1 VNEICIVGSFDNLT
15 SRHMRLLEEAAR
27 LGPVHVLLLSDQLVA
42 DLTGSQPVFP
52 QEERRYFV
60 QAIRYVNR
68 LSIVE
73 QWEDRDALPDVVAH
87 GAAAWVVGESDDRP
101 ARRAFCVAHGLSYAV
116 ITDDRLSGFPSL
128 QRPPTTTTTTSPSG
142 MRKKVIVTGCYDW
155 LHTGHVRFFE
165 EVAALG
171 ELYVVLGHDANI
183 QLLKGPGHPLF
194 GQEERR
200 YMVAAI
206 RYVHD
211 ARIATGNGWLDAEPE
226 IREIRPD
233 IYAVNEDG
241 DRPEKQDYC
250 RAHGIDY
257 RVLTRV
263 PKEGLPRRESTALRG
278 F

>member
-1 VNEICIVGSFDNLT
+1 MNEIYIVGSFGNLK

-42 DLTGSQPVFP
+42 DSTGHQPMFP

-60 QAIRYVNR
+60 QAIRYVDR

-73 QWEDRDALPDVVAH
+73 QWEDRDALPGSLAH
-87 GAAAWVVGESDDRP
+87 RPATWVVDEADDR
-101 ARRAFCVAHGLSYAV
+101 ATRRAFCVAHGLSYVV
-116 ITDDRLSGFPSL
+116 ITDNRLSGFPSPVL
-128 QRPPTTTTTTSPSG
+128 PSTSTSASTSST
-142 MRKKVIVTGCYDW
+142 RKKVLVTGCYDW

-165 EVAALG
+165 EVAELG
-171 ELYVVLGHDANI
+171 ELYVVVGHDANI
-183 QLLKGPGHPLF
+183 KLLKGPGHPLY

-200 YMVAAI
+200 YMVGAI
-206 RYVHD
+206 RHVHE
-211 ARIATGNGWLDAEPE
+211 ARIATGSGWLDAEPE

-241 DRPEKQDYC
+241 DRPEKQNYC

-263 PKEGLPRRESTALRG
+263 PKEGLPRRQSTALRG